1 LIVDLHKLTVQG
13 GVMSALH
20 QELMMRTTLDNPPLI
35 QHEDNIR
42 MPNRAETMGDH

>member
-13 GVMSALH
+13 GVMSAAK

-35 QHEDNIR
+35 QHEDDIR
-42 MPNRAETMGDH
+42 MPNCAKAVGDH